1 MRTARPCRD
10 HGIRWVQCDLA
21 ASKREG
27 LALDAGK
34 EGEEAVMK
42 ACIGDRLVV
51 DAGDPTGDRVGLVI
65 GVQHEDGTPPY
76 VIKWLSDGH
85 VALVFP
91 GPYARIVP
99 ASGPDG
105 AGKLQTE
112 ATKRAKDL
120 G

>member
-1 MRTARPCRD
+1 
-10 HGIRWVQCDLA
+10 
-21 ASKREG
+21 
-27 LALDAGK
+27 
-34 EGEEAVMK
+34 MK
-42 ACIGDRLVV
+42 ACVGDRLVV

-99 ASGPDG
+99 ANRPDG
-105 AGKLQTE
+105 AGRMETE
-112 ATKRAKDL
+112 TTKRAKDL

>member
-1 MRTARPCRD
+1 MTAD
-10 HGIRWVQCDLA
+10 ESIRLGHNASTRSPARLA
-21 ASKREG
+21 GR
-27 LALDAGK
+27 

-42 ACIGDRLVV
+42 ARVGDRLVV
-51 DAGDPTGDRVGLVI
+51 DGDGDRVGLVI

-99 ASGPDG
+99 ASHP
-105 AGKLQTE
+105 AGTGRMQPETPKC
-112 ATKRAKDL
+112 AKDL

>member
-1 MRTARPCRD
+1 
-10 HGIRWVQCDLA
+10 
-21 ASKREG
+21 
-27 LALDAGK
+27 
-34 EGEEAVMK
+34 MK
-42 ACIGDRLVV
+42 ACVGDRLVV
-51 DAGDPTGDRVGLVI
+51 DGDGDRVGLVI

-99 ASGPDG
+99 ADHT
-105 AGKLQTE
+105 AGL
-112 ATKRAKDL
+112 AKPAEKAASARRTAQRVKDDL

>member
-1 MRTARPCRD
+1 MDPRD
-10 HGIRWVQCDLA
+10 LVGSNA
-21 ASKREG
+21 KG
-27 LALDAGK
+27 LALDTGK

-42 ACIGDRLVV
+42 ACVGDRLVV
-51 DAGDPTGDRVGLVI
+51 DAGDPARDRVGLVI

-91 GPYARIVP
+91 GPYARILP
-99 ASGPDG
+99 ASEPEG
-105 AGKLQTE
+105 AGGPQPDS
-112 ATKRAKDL
+112 TKRAKDL

>member
-1 MRTARPCRD
+1 
-10 HGIRWVQCDLA
+10 
-21 ASKREG
+21 
-27 LALDAGK
+27 
-34 EGEEAVMK
+34 MK
-42 ACIGDRLVV
+42 ACVGDRLVV
-51 DAGDPTGDRVGLVI
+51 DASDLAGGRVGLVI

-99 ASGPDG
+99 ASGLND
-105 AGKLQTE
+105 AGRPQTE
-112 ATKRAKDL
+112 PTKRAKDL

>member
-1 MRTARPCRD
+1 
-10 HGIRWVQCDLA
+10 
-21 ASKREG
+21 
-27 LALDAGK
+27 
-34 EGEEAVMK
+34 MK
-42 ACIGDRLVV
+42 AYVGDRLVV
-51 DAGDPTGDRVGLVI
+51 DGDGDRVGLVI

-99 ASGPDG
+99 ASHP
-105 AGKLQTE
+105 AGTGSMQPETP
-112 ATKRAKDL
+112 KRAKDL